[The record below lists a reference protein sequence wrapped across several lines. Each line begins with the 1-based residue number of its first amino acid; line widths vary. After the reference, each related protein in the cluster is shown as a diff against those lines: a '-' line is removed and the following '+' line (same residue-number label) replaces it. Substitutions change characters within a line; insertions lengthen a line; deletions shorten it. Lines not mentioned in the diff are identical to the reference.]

1 MKIYTRTGD
10 KGKTRII
17 GNDVLYKSDQRIDS
31 YGTVDELNSL
41 IGVVIAN
48 LSDKTIILK
57 DELEE
62 IQQLLFDCGT
72 DLAIPVS
79 DKKHEFI
86 FKDDNNKAVDW
97 LEQKIDEYSDQVP
110 AINKF
115 ILPGGSKTAANLHL
129 ARTVTRRAE
138 REIVALMQDEP
149 INEYVL
155 KFINRL
161 SDYFF
166 AAARYSNVLDGVED
180 IQYRNSKPVF
190 R

>member
-17 GNDVLYKSDQRIDS
+17 GNDVMYKSDKRVTA
-31 YGTVDELNSL
+31 YGSVDELNSL
-41 IGVVIAN
+41 VGVVIAN
-48 LSDKTIILK
+48 LSDKTK
-57 DELEE
+57 VFNDELTE

-72 DLAIPVS
+72 DLAIS
-79 DKKHEFI
+79 QNDTKHDFI
-86 FKDDNNKAVDW
+86 FTEDHKYVDW
-97 LEQKIDEYSDQVP
+97 LEKKIDEYTEKVP
-110 AINKF
+110 KTQKF
-115 ILPGGSKTAANLHL
+115 ILPGGSKTASSLHY

-138 REIVALMQDEP
+138 RQIVSLIQDEP
-149 INEYVL
+149 INDYVL

-166 AAARYSNVLDGVED
+166 AAARYANVLDGVED

>member
-17 GNDVLYKSDQRIDS
+17 GNDVLYKSAQRIDS

-41 IGVVIAN
+41 VGVVIAN
-48 LSDKTIILK
+48 LSEKTEVLK
-57 DELEE
+57 DELLE
-62 IQQLLFDCGT
+62 IQQLLFGCGT
-72 DLAIPVS
+72 DLAVS
-79 DKKHEFI
+79 PTDKKHEFI
-86 FKDDNNKAVDW
+86 FKADNGSVDW
-97 LEQKIDEYSDQVP
+97 LEKKIDDYSAKVP
-110 AINKF
+110 VTKKF
-115 ILPGGSKTAANLHL
+115 ILPGGSKTAANLHM

-138 REIVALMQDEP
+138 REIVALMQEEP
-149 INEYVL
+149 INEFVL

-166 AAARYSNVLDGVED
+166 AAARFSNVLDGVED

>member
-17 GNDVLYKSDQRIDS
+17 GNDVLYKSAPRIES
-31 YGTVDELNSL
+31 YGTIDELNSL
-41 IGVVIAN
+41 VGVIIAN

-57 DELEE
+57 DELQE

-72 DLAIPVS
+72 DLAISPK

-86 FKDDNNKAVDW
+86 FTDDNKAVDW
-97 LEQKIDEYSDQVP
+97 LEKKIDEYSDKVP
-110 AINKF
+110 ATQKF
-115 ILPGGSKTAANLHL
+115 ILPGGSKTAAKLHL

-138 REIVALMQDEP
+138 RQIVALLQEEP
-149 INEYVL
+149 INDYVL

-166 AAARYSNVLDGVED
+166 AAARFSNVLDGVED

>member
-17 GNDVLYKSDQRIDS
+17 GNDVLYKSAQKIES
-31 YGTVDELNSL
+31 YGTIDELNSL
-41 IGVVIAN
+41 VGVVIAD
-48 LSDKTIILK
+48 LSDKTKILK
-57 DELEE
+57 NELEE

-72 DLAIPVS
+72 DLAISPK
-79 DKKHEFI
+79 DQKHEFI
-86 FKDDNNKAVDW
+86 FKDEDGAVDW
-97 LEQKIDEYSDQVP
+97 LEKKIDDYTAKVP
-110 AINKF
+110 AIQKF

-149 INEYVL
+149 INEDVL

>member
-17 GNDVLYKSDQRIDS
+17 GNDVLYKSAPRINS
-31 YGTVDELNSL
+31 YGTIDELNSL
-41 IGVVIAN
+41 VGLVIAN
-48 LSDKTIILK
+48 LSDKTK
-57 DELEE
+57 VFKEELEE
-62 IQQLLFDCGT
+62 VQQLLFDCGT
-72 DLAIPVS
+72 DLAISPT

-86 FKDDNNKAVDW
+86 FEDNGAVEW
-97 LEQKIDEYSDQVP
+97 LEKKIDEYSEKVP
-110 AINKF
+110 VTKKF
-115 ILPGGSKTAANLHL
+115 ILPGGSKTAANLHM

-138 REIVALMQDEP
+138 REIVALMQIEP
-149 INEYVL
+149 INEVVL
-155 KFINRL
+155 KFVNRL

-166 AAARYSNVLDGVED
+166 AAARYSNVLEGVED

>member
-17 GNDVLYKSDQRIDS
+17 GNEVLYKSDQRINS

-41 IGVVIAN
+41 VGMIRAN
-48 LSDKTIILK
+48 LSPETEVFAED
-57 DELEE
+57 LEE

-72 DLAIPVS
+72 DFATPAE
-79 DKKHEFI
+79 DQKHEYI
-86 FKDDNNKAVDW
+86 FKEDTQAVLW
-97 LEQKIDEYSDQVP
+97 LEKKIDLYSEKVP
-110 AINKF
+110 KIQKF
-115 ILPGGSKTAANLHL
+115 ILPGGSKTAASFHV

-138 REIVALMQDEP
+138 REVVALMLDEA
-149 INEYVL
+149 INEYAL

-166 AAARYSNVLDGVED
+166 AAARYANVLDGVDD

>member
-17 GNDVLYKSDQRIDS
+17 GNDVLYKSAQRIES
-31 YGTVDELNSL
+31 YGTIDELNSL
-41 IGVVIAN
+41 VGVVIAN
-48 LSDKTIILK
+48 LSEKNLVLK
-57 DELEE
+57 DELQE

-72 DLAIPVS
+72 DLAIS
-79 DKKHEFI
+79 ATDKKHEFI
-86 FKDDNNKAVDW
+86 FTEDNKAVDW
-97 LEQKIDEYSDQVP
+97 LEKKIDDYSAKVP
-110 AINKF
+110 AIQKF
-115 ILPGGSKTAANLHL
+115 ILPGGSKTASNLHL

-138 REIVALMQDEP
+138 REIVALMQEEP
-149 INEYVL
+149 INDYVL
-155 KFINRL
+155 RFVNRL

-166 AAARYSNVLDGVED
+166 AAARYSNVLDGVDD

>member
-10 KGKTRII
+10 KGQTRII
-17 GNDVLYKSDQRIDS
+17 GNDVLYKSDKRIMA

-41 IGVVIAN
+41 VGVVIAN
-48 LSDKTIILK
+48 LSDKTKVLK
-57 DELEE
+57 EELEE

-72 DLAIPVS
+72 DLAIS
-79 DKKHEFI
+79 QNDKKHEFI
-86 FKDDNNKAVDW
+86 FTADNKAVDW
-97 LEQKIDEYSDQVP
+97 LEKKIDEYTDKTTKIQ
-110 AINKF
+110 KF
-115 ILPGGSKTAANLHL
+115 ILPGGCITAANLHM

-138 REIVALMQDEP
+138 REIVNLMQAEP
-149 INEYVL
+149 INDEVL

-166 AAARYSNVLDGVED
+166 IAARYANVLEGVED

>member
-17 GNDVLYKSDQRIDS
+17 GNDVLYKSAPRINS

-41 IGVVIAN
+41 VGVTIAN
-48 LSDKTIILK
+48 LSKETKVLIP
-57 DELEE
+57 ELEE

-72 DLAIPVS
+72 DLAISPT

-86 FKDDNNKAVDW
+86 FHDQDGATAW
-97 LEQKIDEYSDQVP
+97 LEKKIDEYTDKTSKIQ
-110 AINKF
+110 KF

-129 ARTVTRRAE
+129 ARTVTRRSE
-138 REIVALMQDEP
+138 RDIVLLMQSEP
-149 INEYVL
+149 INEDVL

-180 IQYRNSKPVF
+180 ILYRNSKPVF

>member
-10 KGKTRII
+10 KGQTRII
-17 GNDVLYKSDQRIDS
+17 GNDILYKSDKRIVA

-41 IGVVIAN
+41 VGVVIAN
-48 LSDKTIILK
+48 LSDETKVLK
-57 DELEE
+57 EELEE

-72 DLAIPVS
+72 DLAIS
-79 DKKHEFI
+79 QKDKKHEFI
-86 FKDDNNKAVDW
+86 FKADNKAVDW
-97 LEQKIDEYSDQVP
+97 LEKKIDDYTDKTTKIQ
-110 AINKF
+110 KF
-115 ILPGGSKTAANLHL
+115 ILPGGCVTAANLHM
-129 ARTVTRRAE
+129 ARTVTRRSE
-138 REIVALMQDEP
+138 REIVNLMQAEP
-149 INEYVL
+149 INDEVL

-166 AAARYSNVLDGVED
+166 IADRYANVLEDVED